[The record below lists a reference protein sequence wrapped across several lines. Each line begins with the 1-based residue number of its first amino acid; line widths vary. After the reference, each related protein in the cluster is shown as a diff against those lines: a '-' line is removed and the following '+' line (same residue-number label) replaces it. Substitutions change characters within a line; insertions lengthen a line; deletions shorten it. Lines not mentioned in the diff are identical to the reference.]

1 MQGFPLAETFEGI
14 SRQSKF
20 LSMKYHGDGLF
31 DRLRDC
37 GQTSTVSIY
46 ELPKIIFDWK
56 QFLIVAKN
64 AIDVATPSND
74 VTKEIAIAIE
84 EL

>member
-1 MQGFPLAETFEGI
+1 MCI
-14 SRQSKF
+14 KS
-20 LSMKYHGDGLF
+20 
-31 DRLRDC
+31 
-37 GQTSTVSIY
+37 STVSIY

-56 QFLIVAKN
+56 QFLTVAKN

>member
-1 MQGFPLAETFEGI
+1 
-14 SRQSKF
+14 
-20 LSMKYHGDGLF
+20 MKYHGDGLF

-37 GQTSTVSIY
+37 GQTSTVFIY
-46 ELPKIIFDWK
+46 ELPEIIFDWK
-56 QFLIVAKN
+56 QFLTVVKN